1 MRIEAYLA
9 FKGNC
14 REAFH
19 FYKEIFGGE
28 IKNVETYEDKE
39 IDIPE
44 NYRTKWQH
52 AELRG
57 KNFTLLGYDAAPDT
71 PLTDG
76 TNFHLGVDMDTKEE
90 AKSAFEK
97 LTKSGKVHTSFQ
109 KTSWGAHYGRGTD
122 KYGISWMINYK
133 K

>member
-9 FKGNC
+9 FRGNC
-14 REAFH
+14 REAFN
-19 FYKEIFGGE
+19 FYQEIFGGE
-28 IKNVETYEDKE
+28 IKNTETYENKE
-39 IDIPE
+39 IDIPG

-57 KNFTLLGYDAAPDT
+57 KDFTLLGYDAAPDT

-76 TNFHLGVDMDTKEE
+76 TNIHLGVDMDSEEE
-90 AKSAFEK
+90 AKTTFNTLSA
-97 LTKSGKVHTSFQ
+97 SGRVHTSFQ
-109 KTSWGAHYGRGTD
+109 KTSWGAHYGRCTD